1 MERIEMFTLRVA
13 REKAGFTQKEAADVL
28 KISPDTLRNYETG
41 KSQPDVQMIKKIE
54 ALYHVPFSQL
64 IFLGTDYG
72 KTVITEE

>member
-72 KTVITEE
+72 NSVILEE